1 MYIITN
7 SYQSSTHL
15 LIITLVHPESRSHV
29 YALFRV
35 GLAII
40 IIIITDITMARMNT
54 KMNIRMLLLLATV
67 VVLPA

>member
-15 LIITLVHPESRSHV
+15 LIITLVHPESLSHV

-35 GLAII
+35 GLAI